1 MTLTFACAGS
11 RVELPEFVWLQ
22 QTKCNSTA
30 IDWQSLQH
38 RQQRLRQRQRSRLQR
53 QLVYS
58 VRADIVVGISFD
70 FTLLFTLFPSD
81 LSCFTPQQGFSLSP
95 LLLLLLFSLHLQ
107 LCRQLALIV

>member
-38 RQQRLRQRQRSRLQR
+38 RQQRQRQRLRQRQRSRLQR

-58 VRADIVVGISFD
+58 MRADIVVGISFD
-70 FTLLFTLFPSD
+70 FTLLFTLFLSD
-81 LSCFTPQQGFSLSP
+81 LSCLTP
-95 LLLLLLFSLHLQ
+95 
-107 LCRQLALIV
+107 